1 MNLKTYAFILVV
13 FVFMAG
19 TIKWLYDGKQELS
32 AVNEQLRTDKAKLN
46 EQLSET
52 VKENALKLEALS
64 QREKSLINDKK
75 EILDEYNKLLELK
88 KQDACYLS
96 WSDVLLPDNV
106 AMLLQ

>member
-1 MNLKTYAFILVV
+1 MKMYVFIFIV
-13 FVFMAG
+13 FVVMTG
-19 TIKWLYDGKQELS
+19 TIKCLYDGKQELS
-32 AVNEQLRTDKAKLN
+32 VINEQLRADKAKLN

-64 QREKSLINDKK
+64 QREQSLINDKK
-75 EILDEYNKLLELK
+75 EILNEYNKLLELK

-96 WSDVLLPDNV
+96 WADALLPDNV

>member
-1 MNLKTYAFILVV
+1 MNLKIYAILFII
-13 FVFMAG
+13 FAGMAG
-19 TIKWLYDGKQELS
+19 TIKWLYDGKQEIS
-32 AVNEQLRTDKAKLN
+32 AENRQLQADKASLN
-46 EQLSET
+46 KQLSET
-52 VKENALKLEALS
+52 VKENTLKLEALS
-64 QREKSLINDKK
+64 EREKSLINDKK

>member
-1 MNLKTYAFILVV
+1 MNLKIYTILFII
-13 FVFMAG
+13 FVGMTG

-32 AVNEQLRTDKAKLN
+32 AENKQLQTDKAILN
-46 EQLSET
+46 KQLSET
-52 VKENALKLEALS
+52 VKENTLKLEALS
-64 QREKSLINDKK
+64 EREKSLIKDRK
-75 EILDEYNKLLELK
+75 EILNEYNKLLELK